1 MTLLIQPPHPAETAK
16 RLSAINAQPFDWRHH
31 WRRLLGIAALVVL
44 AYVGVVEVL
53 ARLLVHFS
61 AGAADANTQLNAVTS
76 TRGALLGLLTP
87 LVVALGGVA
96 AFLNYREV
104 SGQNRR
110 TNERATEER
119 DETRRLRRASV
130 YGNFIDTCERHA
142 SAALM
147 LFSTL
152 DGAANYTERLA
163 KLIEERR
170 AFSAAQDQLRLLG
183 SDDVQDSAGKLFQ
196 HSSKIGKAASSS
208 PKPTAAEWETVYA
221 TEYAPHYMEFMNA
234 ARKDLGP
241 TR

>member
-1 MTLLIQPPHPAETAK
+1 VTQLIQPPPPAETAK

-31 WRRLLGIAALVVL
+31 WRRQLGIAALVVL
-44 AYVGVVEVL
+44 AYVGFVEVL

-130 YGNFIDTCERHA
+130 YANFIEGSERCA
-142 SAALM
+142 SAAVVA
-147 LFSTL
+147 F
-152 DGAANYTERLA
+152 YTPSDRADYKESLR
-163 KLIEERR
+163 KVVEERR
-170 AFSAAQDQLRLLG
+170 AFSAALDQLRLLG
-183 SDDVQDSAGKLFQ
+183 ADDVRPPAQNLYS
-196 HSSKIGKAASSS
+196 HAATMVKMAMSS
-208 PKPTAAEWETVYA
+208 PKATEAAWKGVYA
-221 TEYAPHYMEFMNA
+221 TDYSKLYLAFLNA
-234 ARKDLGP
+234 ARKDLEP